1 MQGRGRWF
9 HGRIRGCGY
18 RLTLPRMKIV
28 EVLNASKGHLSAE
41 EVFIKVHQ
49 VYPAVG
55 LTTVYRTLEMLVAS
69 GIVARIDAGDG
80 KARYEFKKTPEED
93 PHFHL
98 ICKKCGSII
107 NVDSD
112 KELEKHIN
120 MAKEKYVKDYGFK
133 VDNLQLRFYGLCK
146 KCK

>member
-1 MQGRGRWF
+1 
-9 HGRIRGCGY
+9 
-18 RLTLPRMKIV
+18 MKIV